1 MQPERRA
8 VIDIGTNSVKLLVAD
23 ILGQRVRPIRERSKQ
38 TRLGS
43 GFYQR
48 RMLQSDAIAATASA
62 VACFADEARAD
73 RAASIRIFATSAARD
88 AANARELTDAIERAC
103 ALKVEVIS
111 GEQEADW
118 VFAGVAADGRFAGRR
133 LLLLDVGG
141 GSTEFIIGY
150 DSHKDFRASFPIGS
164 VRLFEQLPHS
174 DPPKTEELAACR
186 HWLSRFLATDVRP
199 MLESAGVRHARP
211 GANKTGP
218 GPLLVGTGGTATI
231 LARLESQMEE
241 YDRERI
247 EATRLALERV
257 RWHTQHLWSLP
268 LAERKNLIG
277 LPKSRADI
285 ILTGVA
291 IYEAI
296 MEQFGFPEL
305 LISTRG
311 LRFAAVIDVSEKQ
324 KVEPL
329 NSNKG

>member
-23 ILGQRVRPIRERSKQ
+23 ILDQRVRPIREQSKQ

-62 VACFADEARAD
+62 VASFADEARAD

-88 AANARELTDAIERAC
+88 AANARELTEAIERAC

-141 GSTEFIIGY
+141 GSTEFILGH
-150 DSHKDFRASFPIGS
+150 DTHKDFRASLPVGS

-186 HWLSRFLATDVRP
+186 QWLSRFLATEVRP
-199 MLESAGVRHARP
+199 LLESAGVCHPNP
-211 GANKTGP
+211 GASEAGRS
-218 GPLLVGTGGTATI
+218 GQSVLLVGTGGTATI
-231 LARLESQMEE
+231 LARLESQMAE

-247 EATRLALERV
+247 EATRLTVERV

-268 LAERKNLIG
+268 LAERQNLIG
-277 LPKSRADI
+277 LPKNRADI

-296 MEQFGFPEL
+296 MEHFGFPDL

-311 LRFAAVIDVSEKQ
+311 LRFAAVIDMSENRK
-324 KVEPL
+324 
-329 NSNKG
+329 

>member
-23 ILGQRVRPIRERSKQ
+23 ILGQRVRPIREQSKQ

-48 RMLQSDAIAATASA
+48 RMLQSGAIAATASA
-62 VACFADEARAD
+62 VASFADEARAD

-88 AANARELTDAIERAC
+88 AANAQELTEAIERAC

-118 VFAGVAADGRFAGRR
+118 VFAGVAADGRFADRR

-141 GSTEFIIGY
+141 GSTEFILGQ
-150 DSHKDFRASFPIGS
+150 DKHKDFRASFPLGS

-174 DPPKTEELAACR
+174 DPPKAEELAACR
-186 HWLSRFLATDVRP
+186 QWLSRFLATEVHP
-199 MLESAGVRHARP
+199 LLESAGVRPPGP
-211 GANKTGP
+211 GASETDQSV
-218 GPLLVGTGGTATI
+218 LLVGTGGTATI
-231 LARLESQMEE
+231 LARLENQMED

-247 EATRLALERV
+247 EATRLSIERV
-257 RWHTQHLWSLP
+257 RWHTEHLWSLP
-268 LAERKNLIG
+268 LAERQNLIG
-277 LPKSRADI
+277 LPKNRADI
-285 ILTGVA
+285 ILPGVA

-311 LRFAAVIDVSEKQ
+311 LRFAAVIDVSENRK
-324 KVEPL
+324 
-329 NSNKG
+329 